1 MVSYNLTRRAVA
13 AALGFSLLSPALLAQ
28 TVRAIQTLK
37 PGEFTWHPERSPSG
51 PVAIIISIPDQLAH
65 VYRGGV
71 RIGVSTCSTGKP
83 GHETPTGVFTILQ
96 KDKDHKSS
104 TYNNAPMPNM
114 NRLTWDGI
122 ALHAGKLPGYPASHG
137 CVRLPMEFSE
147 KLFGVTHVGTPVILA
162 GSHAD
167 PVEIIHPGLTLSSV
181 AAADIDTALAKL
193 KGKKLPVTEPAVT
206 VLISSASAEAN
217 LLENGRVV
225 AKTTVQTEPK
235 TKLGEHVFSLIDAH
249 DGSNG
254 LRWHGIGYTD
264 DHGVP
269 VEVPQGSILR
279 NVSADANF
287 MAAVHD
293 RLHPGML
300 LVTTDLPLR
309 PDRRSAQ
316 DFVIMTS

>member
-1 MVSYNLTRRAVA
+1 MNLRYTRRHVMAGMGAGLLAPA
-13 AALGFSLLSPALLAQ
+13 ALAQ
-28 TVRAIQTLK
+28 TLRDIRTLK
-37 PGEFTWHPERSPSG
+37 PGEFTWHPERSPAG
-51 PVAIIISIPDQLAH
+51 PVAIIVSIPDQRVH
-65 VYRGGV
+65 VYRGGI

-137 CVRLPMEFSE
+137 CVRLPMRFSE
-147 KLFGVTHVGTPVILA
+147 HVFGITHVGTPVILA

-167 PVEIIHPGLTLSSV
+167 PVDIVHPGLVLAGSADAGMD
-181 AAADIDTALAKL
+181 AAVAKL
-193 KGKKLPVTEPAVT
+193 KGRAPPQGEPAVT
-206 VLISSASAEAN
+206 VLISAASREAT

-225 AKTTVQTEPK
+225 AATSALIEAGSG
-235 TKLGEHVFSLIDAH
+235 LGEHVFSLIEAH
-249 DGSNG
+249 DSGTA

-264 DHGVP
+264 SHGVP

-279 NVSADANF
+279 RIGADPAF
-287 MAAVHD
+287 AAAVHD

-300 LVTTDLPLR
+300 LVTTDLPLH
-309 PDRRSAQ
+309 PDRRSAE
-316 DFVIMTS
+316 DFVIMTA